1 MKLLPLNLMVLVGL
15 FPLFSVYGDQDSLER
30 DTIKAP
36 ADYELADSYDLDKS
50 SFYQKGR
57 DYGQFEG
64 RVSDRDQASSILK
77 VQSENENI
85 KFFKAGDKVHFKV
98 QQNPNKD
105 FCQGHI
111 RAVGPEFFTMYVKNL
126 YPCWNEGEYF
136 RRGMILNFETSR
148 LAERV
153 QNASEYRL
161 ILLKRREDYFKQLNK
176 VNHFIWSYKQ
186 QKVQL
191 AAQYDKK
198 IEELKKKK
206 RRALEGLLSKKNDVA
221 STQRE
226 LISQLD
232 NLDEKLEFYR
242 IENHSEEKN
251 RWTKDHDLGLPVYR
265 YPEQPKKP

>member
-1 MKLLPLNLMVLVGL
+1 MKLFYIKMIVIVGFLPLLR
-15 FPLFSVYGDQDSLER
+15 VYGDQDSFER
-30 DTIKAP
+30 ETIKAP
-36 ADYELADSYDLDKS
+36 KDYELADSYDLDKS
-50 SFYQKGR
+50 SFYQKGH
-57 DYGQFEG
+57 DYSQFKG
-64 RVSDRDQASSILK
+64 RVSDRDEASSVFK
-77 VQSENENI
+77 VQSDSENV
-85 KFFKAGDKVHFKV
+85 KFFKGGDQVRFKV
-98 QQNPNKD
+98 EQNPNKD
-105 FCQGHI
+105 FCQGDI
-111 RAVGPEFFTMYVKNL
+111 RTVEPGFFTMYVKNL

-136 RRGMILNFETSR
+136 RRGMILNFKSSR

-153 QNASEYRL
+153 QDASEYRL

-176 VNHFIWSYKQ
+176 MNVFIWSFKQ

-226 LISQLD
+226 LIYRLD

-242 IENHSEEKN
+242 IENHSQKKN
-251 RWTKDHDLGLPVYR
+251 RWSKDHDLGLPVYR